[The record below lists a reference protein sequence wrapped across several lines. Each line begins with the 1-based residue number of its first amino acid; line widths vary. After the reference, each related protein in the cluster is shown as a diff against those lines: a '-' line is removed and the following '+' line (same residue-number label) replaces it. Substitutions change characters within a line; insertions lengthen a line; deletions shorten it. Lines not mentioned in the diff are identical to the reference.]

1 MSSISIIT
9 ICFNN
14 LADLQ
19 KTFASIDGQTRL
31 PEEHWVINGS
41 TTPDI
46 EQWLLNTPQPAY
58 RKGINEK
65 DKGIADAFNKGIERA
80 NFGITHLL
88 HAGDRYASND
98 VLETVVKF
106 FEENPSVQW
115 ISGNIQLIRAGKPV
129 VVGKPFD
136 KRKLYRGMRS
146 ISHPTWF
153 VKKEVY
159 DRIGLFSSEYKIAM
173 DYDLMCRLANEPYT
187 YLNKVIAVFDDTGVS
202 SNNYLRSLEE
212 SKKVYESYFG
222 FSFLLMIW
230 QFRLKLL
237 HYLLQTGFGKWLFV
251 LKKKLGFENW

>member
-14 LADLQ
+14 LAGLQ
-19 KTFASIDGQTRL
+19 KTCASIDGQTRL

-46 EQWLLNTPQPAY
+46 EQWLFNTPQPAY
-58 RKGINEK
+58 RKWINEK
-65 DKGIADAFNKGIERA
+65 DKGIADAFNKGIDKA
-80 NFGITHLL
+80 NGQITHLL
-88 HAGDRYASND
+88 NSGDLYASAD
-98 VLETVVKF
+98 VLSSVAKIF
-106 FEENPSVQW
+106 ANDSAVQW
-115 ISGNIQLIRAGKPV
+115 VSGNIQMTRAGKPV

-136 KRKLYRGMRS
+136 KTKLYRGMRS

-173 DYDLMCRLANEPYT
+173 DYDLMCRMANEPYT
-187 YLNKVIAVFDDTGVS
+187 YLNNVIVVFDDTGVS
-202 SNNYLRSLEE
+202 SHNYLRSLEE
-212 SKKVYESYFG
+212 NKKVYESYFG
-222 FSFLLMIW
+222 FSFLQAIW
-230 QFRLKLL
+230 QLRLKLL
-237 HYLLQTGFGKWLFV
+237 HYLLQTGFGKWLFG